1 MGKNLCCQKMRSVTT
16 QEVVHNQIGRS
27 SAEYMPDLGALGVSW
42 KYSV

>member
-16 QEVVHNQIGRS
+16 QQVVHNQIGR